1 MKDSLCDDLLNSKKI
16 LYCALPKL
24 VPYVTGKKDFNPWS
38 VEIHPTAKCNHRC
51 IHCSYKERN
60 ENRKSID
67 QEIME
72 KLVDSI
78 INMKVKGVY
87 FSGGGEPTVY
97 PNLSKYIEK
106 LYSNGV
112 EASLLTNGTLL
123 ESSGIVDIANMLN
136 YIAISVPSC
145 EIDTYE
151 KIVGTRLLDRVLSG
165 PQQIK
170 DKHGDNSPII
180 GARIVI
186 TNLIYKEVENILETM
201 KEKNFD
207 YALFKVVRDYEDR
220 GLGINKDAEN
230 YLTNVINKLSSE
242 GKLDRKFTNL
252 EYIFNFKKDIEVSN
266 ICHTNNMGLLANV
279 SPEGE
284 VYPNIVE
291 IDDKDFCIGN
301 LYENS
306 LEEIWNSDRHN
317 EVKNISNEKYAGHKC
332 KNCRAMSYNKYIN
345 DIIENMPSKED
356 SFI

>member
-16 LYCALPKL
+16 MYCTLPKL
-24 VPYVTGKKDFNPWS
+24 MPYIEGKKDFNPWS

-60 ENRKSID
+60 ENRKSLD
-67 QEIME
+67 QEVMK
-72 KLVDSI
+72 KLIDSI
-78 INMKVKGVY
+78 IKMKVKGVY

-97 PNLSKYIEK
+97 PRLKEYIEK
-106 LYSNGV
+106 LYNNGV
-112 EASLLTNGTLL
+112 EVALLTNGTML
-123 ESSGIVDIANMLN
+123 EDTGIVDIANMLN

-145 EIDTYE
+145 DMDTFE
-151 KIVGTRLLDRVLSG
+151 KIVGTRYLDKVLSA
-165 PQQIK
+165 PQKIK
-170 DKHGDNSPII
+170 DKHKENAPII
-180 GARIVI
+180 GARIVV
-186 TNLIYKEVENILETM
+186 TNLIYKEVESILETM
-201 KEKNFD
+201 KVRNFD

-220 GLGINKDAEN
+220 GLGIDEEAEKYLKD
-230 YLTNVINKLSSE
+230 TIKRLSEE

-252 EYIFNFKKDIEVSN
+252 EYIFNFKKDREVSEV
-266 ICHTNNMGLLANV
+266 CHVNNMGLLANI

-306 LEEIWNSDRHN
+306 LEELWNSERHN
-317 EVKNISNEKYAGHKC
+317 EVKEISNKKYSCHKC
-332 KNCRAMSYNKYIN
+332 KNCRALSYNQFIN
-345 DIIENMPSKED
+345 DIIKDLPSKQD